1 VERRLVSSVE
11 RLQKELQSTNYS
23 QTLTMRIKSM
33 VHEINGMFLRNG
45 GRSAVNFLL
54 RNQSLLVHRLT
65 KSRVRLVCFFAF
77 FVARLIRHHG
87 MKGAVNYLK
96 ASSVLIMQGIAKYR
110 IHDMQELKV
119 RVKRQGSGLPV

>member
-1 VERRLVSSVE
+1 
-11 RLQKELQSTNYS
+11 
-23 QTLTMRIKSM
+23 
-33 VHEINGMFLRNG
+33 
-45 GRSAVNFLL
+45 
-54 RNQSLLVHRLT
+54 
-65 KSRVRLVCFFAF
+65 
-77 FVARLIRHHG
+77 